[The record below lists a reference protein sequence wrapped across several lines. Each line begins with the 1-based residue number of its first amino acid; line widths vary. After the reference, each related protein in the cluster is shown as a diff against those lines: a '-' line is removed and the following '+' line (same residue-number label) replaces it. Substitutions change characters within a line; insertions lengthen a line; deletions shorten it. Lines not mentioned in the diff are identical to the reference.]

1 MYTSGKAVRIIFI
14 TFSCVIGLWYVIHA
28 IVPSPPPMEIGDLR
42 YCLSQQIRIDGARR
56 AVNRRSQADIDR
68 INTVIDHFNY
78 FCAKDRY
85 KKGFIEAIRAEVEAR
100 REELVQEGYNQFL
113 QGQIVGAKP

>member
-1 MYTSGKAVRIIFI
+1 
-14 TFSCVIGLWYVIHA
+14 
-28 IVPSPPPMEIGDLR
+28 MEIGDLR